1 MNPAFQA
8 HLATGLTNVCRC
20 WAVIRRDGVTY
31 GFTDHDL
38 PLVFDG
44 LTYRADSGM
53 SAKALVQ
60 STGLSVDNTE
70 SMGVLSDSAISEADI
85 DAGRFDGA
93 EVLHWLVNWR
103 DVSQRLLRFRGS
115 IGEIRRGAGA
125 FHADLRGLTEGL
137 NQPQGRVFQR
147 PCAAVLGDAG
157 CKFNLAT
164 VGYFEQRPVEV
175 VERGQVFIFGLMD
188 LFDARWFE
196 RGRLRVV
203 SGAGAGLVGVV
214 KHDQFAVGASRVI
227 ELWEPLRAVIAP
239 GDVIRLEAGCDKR
252 SETCR
257 LKFNNYVNFR
267 GFPDIPGEDWL
278 MSVPT
283 GQGDESGGSL
293 R

>member
-1 MNPAFQA
+1 MNAAFHA

-70 SMGVLSDSAISEADI
+70 SMGVLTDGSITEGDV

-93 EVLHWLVNWR
+93 EVLHYLVNWR

-125 FHADLRGLTEGL
+125 FYADLRGLTESL

-157 CKFNLAT
+157 CRFNLNT
-164 VGYFEQRPVEV
+164 VGYFEQRAVEDV
-175 VERGQVFIFGLMD
+175 DRGQVFTFGLLN

-196 RGRLRVV
+196 RGRLRMVT
-203 SGAGAGLVGVV
+203 GAGAGLVGVI
-214 KHDQFAVGASRVI
+214 KHDQFAASGARVI

-239 GDVIRLEAGCDKR
+239 GDVVRLEAGCDKR

-257 LKFNNYVNFR
+257 LKFNNYLNFR

>member
-1 MNPAFQA
+1 MTAAFEA
-8 HLATGLTNVCRC
+8 HLATGQTSVCRC
-20 WAVIRRDGVTY
+20 WAVIRRDGVSY

-44 LTYRADSGM
+44 LTYRADAGM

-70 SMGVLSDSAISEADI
+70 AMGVLSDSSITEADI

-103 DVSQRLLRFRGS
+103 DVSQRMLRFRGS

-125 FHADLRGLTEGL
+125 FHADLRGLSEAL

-164 VGYFEQRPVEV
+164 VGYFEERAVEG
-175 VERGQVFIFGLMD
+175 VERGQVFSFALMD

-196 RGRLRVV
+196 RGRIRVV
-203 SGAGAGLVGVV
+203 SGAGAGLVGVI
-214 KHDQFAVGASRVI
+214 KHDQFVTGGARVI
-227 ELWEPLRAVIAP
+227 ELWEPLRSVIVP
-239 GDVIRLEAGCDKR
+239 GDVVRLEAGCDKR

>member
-1 MNPAFQA
+1 MTPAFQA

-44 LTYRADSGM
+44 LTYRAESGM

-70 SMGVLSDSAISEADI
+70 SMGVLSDGSITEADI

-125 FHADLRGLTEGL
+125 FHADLRGLTEAL

-147 PCAAVLGDAG
+147 PCTAVLGDAG

-164 VGYFEQRPVEV
+164 VGYFEQRPIEAVD
-175 VERGQVFIFGLMD
+175 RGQVFTFGVMD

-196 RGRLRVV
+196 RGRIRVV
-203 SGAGAGLVGVV
+203 TGAGAGLVGVI
-214 KHDQFAVGASRVI
+214 KHDQFAVSGARVI

-239 GDVIRLEAGCDKR
+239 GDVVRIEVGCDKR

>member
-1 MNPAFQA
+1 MTPAFQA
-8 HLATGLTNVCRC
+8 HLATGQTNVCRC

-44 LTYRADSGM
+44 LTYRAESGM

-70 SMGVLSDSAISEADI
+70 SMGVLSDGSITEADI

-103 DVSQRLLRFRGS
+103 DVSQRLLRFRGT

-125 FHADLRGLTEGL
+125 FHADLRGLTEAL

-147 PCAAVLGDAG
+147 PCTAVLGDAG

-164 VGYFEQRPVEV
+164 VGYFEQRPIEAVD
-175 VERGQVFIFGLMD
+175 RGQVFTFGVMD

-196 RGRLRVV
+196 RGRIRMV
-203 SGAGAGLVGVV
+203 SGAAAGLSGVI
-214 KHDQFAVGASRVI
+214 KHDQFREGGARVI
-227 ELWEPLRAVIAP
+227 ELWEPLRAVVVP
-239 GDVIRLEAGCDKR
+239 GDVLRLEAGCDKR
-252 SETCR
+252 AQTCR
-257 LKFNNYVNFR
+257 LKFNNFANFR

-283 GQGDESGGSL
+283 GQGDEQGGSL

>member
-1 MNPAFQA
+1 MNPEFAA
-8 HLATGLTNVCRC
+8 HLVTGLTNVCRC

-38 PLVFDG
+38 PLSFDG
-44 LTYRADSGM
+44 LVYRADSGM

-70 SMGVLSDSAISEADI
+70 SMGVLTDGAITEGDI

-103 DVSQRLLRFRGS
+103 DVSQRSLRFRGT

-137 NQPQGRVFQR
+137 NQPQGRLFQR

-164 VGYFEQRPVEV
+164 VGYFEERPVELV
-175 VERGQVFIFGLMD
+175 DRGQVFSFALMD
-188 LFDARWFE
+188 GFDPRWFE

-214 KHDQFAVGASRVI
+214 KHDQFAEDGARVI
-227 ELWEPLRAVIAP
+227 ELWEPLRALIVP
-239 GDVIRLEAGCDKR
+239 GDLVRIEAGCDKR

>member
-1 MNPAFQA
+1 MSALAA
-8 HLATGLTNVCRC
+8 HLATGLTSVCRC
-20 WAVIRRDGVTY
+20 WAVIRRDGVSY

-38 PLVFDG
+38 DLSFDG
-44 LTYRADSGM
+44 LSYRADAGM

-70 SMGVLSDSAISEADI
+70 AMGVLTSSSITEVDI

-103 DVSQRLLRFRGS
+103 DVSQRMLRFRGS

-125 FHADLRGLTEGL
+125 FHADLRGLSEAL

-147 PCAAVLGDAG
+147 PCSAVLGDGG
-157 CKFNLAT
+157 CKFDLAT
-164 VGYFEQRPVEV
+164 VGYFEERPVEGV
-175 VERGQVFIFGLMD
+175 DRGQVFSFALMD

-214 KHDQFAVGASRVI
+214 KHDQFSAGGARVI

-239 GDVIRLEAGCDKR
+239 GDVVRLEAGCDKR

-257 LKFNNYVNFR
+257 LKFNNYLNFR

>member
-1 MNPAFQA
+1 MNAAFEA
-8 HLATGLTNVCRC
+8 HLATGLTNICRC

-38 PLVFDG
+38 PLEFEG
-44 LTYRADSGM
+44 LIYRADSGM

-70 SMGVLSDSAISEADI
+70 SMGVLTDGSITEADI

-93 EVLHWLVNWR
+93 QVLHWLVNWR

-125 FHADLRGLTEGL
+125 FYADLRGLTEGL

-147 PCAAVLGDAG
+147 PCAAVLGDTE
-157 CKFNLAT
+157 CRFNLST
-164 VGYFEQRPVEV
+164 VGYFEERPVEG
-175 VERGQVFIFGLMD
+175 VERGQVFSFGLMD

-196 RGRLRVV
+196 RGRMRVLT
-203 SGAGAGLVGVV
+203 GPGAGLVGVV
-214 KHDQFAVGASRVI
+214 KHDQYAPSGARVI

-257 LKFNNYVNFR
+257 LKFNNYLNFR

>member
-20 WAVIRRDGVTY
+20 WALIRRDGVTY

-70 SMGVLSDSAISEADI
+70 SMGVLTDGSITEADI

-93 EVLHWLVNWR
+93 EVLHYLVNWR
-103 DVSQRLLRFRGS
+103 DVSQRVLRFRGS

-137 NQPQGRVFQR
+137 NQPQGRLFQR

-157 CKFNLAT
+157 CKFNLNA

-175 VERGQVFIFGLMD
+175 VDRGQVFTFGLMD

-196 RGRLRVV
+196 RGRFRVV

-214 KHDQFAVGASRVI
+214 KHDQFAVGGARVI

-239 GDVIRLEAGCDKR
+239 GDVVRLEAGCDKR

>member
-1 MNPAFQA
+1 MNAAFVA

-70 SMGVLSDSAISEADI
+70 SMGVLTDGSITEADI

-93 EVLHWLVNWR
+93 EVLHYLVNWR
-103 DVSQRLLRFRGS
+103 DVSQRLLRFRGT

-147 PCAAVLGDAG
+147 PCAAVLGDGG

-164 VGYFEQRPVEV
+164 VGYFEERPVEGV
-175 VERGQVFIFGLMD
+175 DRGQVFTFGLMD

-203 SGAGAGLVGVV
+203 TGAGAGLVGVV
-214 KHDQFAVGASRVI
+214 KHDQFVTGGARVI

-239 GDVIRLEAGCDKR
+239 GDVVRIEAGCDKR

>member
-20 WAVIRRDGVTY
+20 WALIRRDGVTY

-70 SMGVLSDSAISEADI
+70 SMGVLTDGSITEADI

-93 EVLHWLVNWR
+93 EVLHYLVNWR
-103 DVSQRLLRFRGS
+103 NVSQRVLRFRGS

-137 NQPQGRVFQR
+137 NQPQGRLFQR

-157 CKFNLAT
+157 CKFNLNA

-175 VERGQVFIFGLMD
+175 VDRGQVFTFGLMD

-214 KHDQFAVGASRVI
+214 KHDQFAVGGARVI

-239 GDVIRLEAGCDKR
+239 GDVVRLEAGCDKR

>member
-1 MNPAFQA
+1 MNAAFEA

-38 PLVFDG
+38 PLEFEG
-44 LTYRADSGM
+44 LIYRADSGM

-70 SMGVLSDSAISEADI
+70 SMGVLTDGSITEADI

-93 EVLHWLVNWR
+93 QVLHWLVNWR

-125 FHADLRGLTEGL
+125 FYADLRGLTEGL

-147 PCAAVLGDAG
+147 PCAAVLGDNE
-157 CKFNLAT
+157 CRFNLST
-164 VGYFEQRPVEV
+164 VGYFEERPVEG
-175 VERGQVFIFGLMD
+175 VERGQVFSFGFME

-196 RGRLRVV
+196 RGRMRVLT
-203 SGAGAGLVGVV
+203 GPGAGLVGVV
-214 KHDQFAVGASRVI
+214 KHDQYAAGGARVI
-227 ELWEPLRAVIAP
+227 ELWEPLRALIAP

-257 LKFNNYVNFR
+257 LKFNNYLNFR

>member
-1 MNPAFQA
+1 MSTLAA
-8 HLATGLTNVCRC
+8 HLATGLTSVCRC
-20 WAVIRRDGVTY
+20 WAVIRRDGVAY

-38 PLVFDG
+38 DLSFDG
-44 LTYRADSGM
+44 RVYRADAGM
-53 SAKALVQ
+53 TAKALVQ
-60 STGLSVDNTE
+60 ASGLSVDNSE
-70 SMGVLSDSAISEADI
+70 AMGVLTSSAITEADI

-125 FHADLRGLTEGL
+125 FYAELRGLTEAL

-147 PCAAVLGDAG
+147 PCSAVLGDAG
-157 CKFNLAT
+157 CKFNLGAS
-164 VGYFEQRPVEV
+164 GYFEQRPVEG
-175 VERGQVFIFGLMD
+175 VERGQVFAFAEMD

-196 RGRLRVV
+196 RGRIRMV
-203 SGAGAGLVGVV
+203 SGAAAGLSGVI
-214 KHDQFAVGASRVI
+214 KHDQFREGGARVI
-227 ELWEPLRAVIAP
+227 ELWEPLRAVVAV
-239 GDVIRLEAGCDKR
+239 GDVLRLEAGCDKR

-257 LKFNNYVNFR
+257 LKFNNFVNFR

-283 GQGDESGGSL
+283 GQGDEQGGSL